1 MKQRFIKRGILLL
14 TLLCLLLT
22 ACGKDKPA
30 DSRNPTDPANTGSAH
45 YEQEGAENT
54 EPSDTDGM
62 AQTPWEAENAK
73 LPWEYTLEE
82 YEALTAE
89 QRKAFRDYLGAAE
102 YAAWLEM
109 AEGEAEAK
117 KEGYPWEKTG
127 AKQPKDYTWA
137 EYQTLTEAQKKAFME
152 HLGPYGLEAWLRKV
166 QNKQETYP
174 WDAPGAKQPKDYTWA
189 EYQALTDKQQAA
201 FVNHLGSAGYQNWL
215 TKVQGQ
221 KETYPWEIAGSKK
234 PQAYTWEEYE
244 ALTANQKKAFRN
256 YLGNDGFEAWLES
269 VQEKENPWEEEGAK
283 RPEDYTWEEYSA
295 LTEAQK
301 KAFQEYLG
309 ADGYVEWLEKTLQLG
324 AYPWEE
330 PGAKQPGNYTWAE
343 FAALTEDQQAAF
355 QEHLGE
361 EAMKAW
367 LRKITEI
374 PWEDKNVKEPKQP
387 EDYTLEEYE
396 DLEDPQQLAFRVWLG
411 NEEFEAWLLE
421 VQTPK
426 EENPWEKPGAKQPQD
441 YTWEEFV
448 ALTVNQQMAFQNYLG
463 EEGFEAWLEKVQN
476 QLAKNPWE
484 KPGAKQP
491 KDYTWEEYEALTAE
505 QQMAFQSYLGA
516 AGFETWLNK
525 VQKETGKNPWELP
538 GGKKP
543 QDYTWAEFEA
553 LTADQQMAFQNY
565 LGEKG
570 FEEWLNRV
578 QNRTEKNPWEEPGAK
593 QPADYTWAEFEALT
607 AEQQMAFQDYLGEAG
622 FEAWLN
628 KVQNQTEKN
637 PWEVPGAKQPEDY
650 TYEEFEAL
658 TAAQQMAFQDYLGEE
673 AFEAWLNRV
682 LGL

>member
-1 MKQRFIKRGILLL
+1 
-14 TLLCLLLT
+14 
-22 ACGKDKPA
+22 
-30 DSRNPTDPANTGSAH
+30 
-45 YEQEGAENT
+45 
-54 EPSDTDGM
+54 
-62 AQTPWEAENAK
+62 
-73 LPWEYTLEE
+73 
-82 YEALTAE
+82 
-89 QRKAFRDYLGAAE
+89 
-102 YAAWLEM
+102 
-109 AEGEAEAK
+109 
-117 KEGYPWEKTG
+117 
-127 AKQPKDYTWA
+127 
-137 EYQTLTEAQKKAFME
+137 
-152 HLGPYGLEAWLRKV
+152 
-166 QNKQETYP
+166 
-174 WDAPGAKQPKDYTWA
+174 
-189 EYQALTDKQQAA
+189 
-201 FVNHLGSAGYQNWL
+201 
-215 TKVQGQ
+215 
-221 KETYPWEIAGSKK
+221 
-234 PQAYTWEEYE
+234 
-244 ALTANQKKAFRN
+244 
-256 YLGNDGFEAWLES
+256 
-269 VQEKENPWEEEGAK
+269 
-283 RPEDYTWEEYSA
+283 
-295 LTEAQK
+295 
-301 KAFQEYLG
+301 
-309 ADGYVEWLEKTLQLG
+309 
-324 AYPWEE
+324 
-330 PGAKQPGNYTWAE
+330 
-343 FAALTEDQQAAF
+343 
-355 QEHLGE
+355 
-361 EAMKAW
+361 
-367 LRKITEI
+367 
-374 PWEDKNVKEPKQP
+374 
-387 EDYTLEEYE
+387 
-396 DLEDPQQLAFRVWLG
+396 
-411 NEEFEAWLLE
+411 
-421 VQTPK
+421 
-426 EENPWEKPGAKQPQD
+426 
-441 YTWEEFV
+441 V